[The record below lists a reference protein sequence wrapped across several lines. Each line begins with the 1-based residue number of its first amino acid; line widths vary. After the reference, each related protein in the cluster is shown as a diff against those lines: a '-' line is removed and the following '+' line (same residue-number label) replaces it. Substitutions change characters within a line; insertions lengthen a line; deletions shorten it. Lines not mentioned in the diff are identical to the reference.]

1 MPSSTHPIFSYA
13 KEKIDLNVI
22 IKNSYKSFFDNFSYL
37 TLILEDKKELIF
49 KDEKEIEAFIKDNTS
64 KKIKSFALSN
74 DIFSFEFRLLIDSNL
89 EVSFYF
95 NSNKSSNRGKILK
108 YVFDLLLLNKADF
121 IYLSN
126 LDDYF
131 EDHYEI
137 QEKISNF
144 VSTNDYKNILEY
156 IKDNKHYFCL
166 ISFRDKSLNV
176 DNLSNDFKINIGDYL
191 FLQNQ
196 KDKFI

>member
-144 VSTNDYKNILEY
+144 VSTNDYKNIC
-156 IKDNKHYFCL
+156 N
-166 ISFRDKSLNV
+166 
-176 DNLSNDFKINIGDYL
+176 YL
-191 FLQNQ
+191 GKKKYPKNSV
-196 KDKFI
+196 K

>member
-131 EDHYEI
+131 EDHYEV

-144 VSTNDYKNILEY
+144 VNKNDYKNILEY

-166 ISFRDKSLNV
+166 ISFSDKSLNV

>member
-1 MPSSTHPIFSYA
+1 MPSSTHPIFSYS
-13 KEKIDLNVI
+13 KEKIDLDII

-37 TLILEDKKELIF
+37 TLILEDKKELVF
-49 KDEKEIEAFIKDNTS
+49 KDGKEIEGFINDNNS

-95 NSNKSSNRGKILK
+95 DSNKSSNRGKILK
-108 YVFDLLLLNKADF
+108 YIFDLLLLNKSEF

-131 EDHYEI
+131 EDHYEV

-144 VSTNDYKNILEY
+144 VNKNDYNSILEY

-166 ISFRDKSLNV
+166 VFFSDKNLNV
-176 DNLSNDFKINIGDYL
+176 DNLSNDFKINIGNYL